1 MQVIA
6 DRLFGMAERFIKSR
20 FDLNDFGRWAKRWRI
35 IQLAALLPILL
46 SVFFIFYFKEAS
58 GVGIVM
64 IFLVLI
70 VGVLLPEVKADI
82 AQSNLII
89 RLEFQELQKEMQG
102 IRKELQGLSGQ
113 KLKEAQQRPT
123 TPTK

>member
-1 MQVIA
+1 MFGPEPVNEQPLTFILLA
-6 DRLFGMAERFIKSR
+6 DSLFIMSERFITKG

-35 IQLAALLPILL
+35 VQLAALLPILL
-46 SVFFIFYFKEAS
+46 SVAFMFYFKEAS

-89 RLEFQELQKEMQG
+89 REELRELQREMQN
-102 IRKELQGLSGQ
+102 IREEVTTLSG
-113 KLKEAQQRPT
+113 KE
-123 TPTK
+123 

>member
-1 MQVIA
+1 M
-6 DRLFGMAERFIKSR
+6 
-20 FDLNDFGRWAKRWRI
+20 NDFGRWARRWRI

-46 SVFFIFYFKEAS
+46 SVTFMFYFKEAS

-70 VGVLLPEVKADI
+70 VGILLPEVKADI

-89 RLEFQELQKEMQG
+89 RQELQELQKEMKN
-102 IRKELQGLSGQ
+102 IREEMNRLSSD
-113 KLKEAQQRPT
+113 
-123 TPTK
+123 

>member
-1 MQVIA
+1 M
-6 DRLFGMAERFIKSR
+6 GERFIKKR
-20 FDLNDFGRWAKRWRI
+20 FDLDDFGRWARRWRI

-46 SVFFIFYFKEAS
+46 SVAFMFYFKEAS

-89 RLEFQELQKEMQG
+89 RQELKELQKEMQH
-102 IRKELQGLSGQ
+102 IRQEMERLSSD
-113 KLKEAQQRPT
+113 
-123 TPTK
+123 